1 MADKKP
7 EKKKALGRGLSA
19 LLENSQTDVTNR
31 ITASDN
37 PVLVGSVAKLQ
48 VSQIVANPFQPRT
61 QFEAEALEELSSSIR
76 EHGLIQPVTVRK
88 MGYDNYQ
95 LVSGER
101 RFRASQ
107 LVGLTEIPAYIIVAN
122 DRAMLEMALV
132 ENIQREDLDP
142 IEVAIG
148 YQRLIDEVNLTQE
161 ELSQKVGKKR
171 ATVTNYL
178 RLLKLPAEVQL
189 GLRSHD
195 ISMGHARA
203 LLGLDSVDQ
212 QRELF
217 TTIVKNQLSVRQV
230 EQLVREGQTKAPAP
244 AKTNTP
250 ATSLDSDFQKVQDNL
265 SSRLKTNVSLKPSKR
280 GNGKIIIPYAS
291 QHELER
297 LLELIQG

>member
-19 LLENSQTDVTNR
+19 LLENTQTDVTSR
-31 ITASDN
+31 IGSQDN
-37 PVLVGSVAKLQ
+37 PALVGSVSKLPVQ
-48 VSQIVANPFQPRT
+48 HIEANPFQPRT
-61 QFEAEALEELSSSIR
+61 QFEQEALTELSDSIR

-88 MGYDNYQ
+88 MGYDRYQ

-107 LVGLTEIPAYIIVAN
+107 LVGLEEIPAYIIVAN
-122 DRAMLEMALV
+122 DQAMLEMALV
-132 ENIQREDLDP
+132 ENIQRENLDP
-142 IEVAIG
+142 IEIAIG
-148 YQRLIDEVNLTQE
+148 YQRLIDEVKLTQE
-161 ELSQKVGKKR
+161 ELSRKVGKKR

-189 GLRSHD
+189 GLRNRV

-203 LLGLDSVDQ
+203 LLGLDSAEA
-212 QRELF
+212 QRALF
-217 TTIVKNQLSVRQV
+217 TIIVNDELSVRQV
-230 EQLVREGQTKAPAP
+230 EQRVRDKNIPSVSTPSGPKAPESLP
-244 AKTNTP
+244 A
-250 ATSLDSDFQKVQDNL
+250 DIQQVQDNL
-265 SSRLKTNVSLKPSKR
+265 SQHLKTNVSLKPSKK

-297 LLELIQG
+297 LLELLRG